1 MAGPLMPV
9 ASFELQLV
17 SLLPVWCTMSDLVG
31 QPVAWGYQIPVTN
44 FVPLSRLGAPIIL
57 FSVQGSAGCG
67 FGACWTLV

>member
-31 QPVAWGYQIPVTN
+31 QPVAWGYQIPVK
-44 FVPLSRLGAPIIL
+44 IL
-57 FSVQGSAGCG
+57 FLFRGWGLLLSCSQCKGLLDAV
-67 FGACWTLV
+67 LVPVGR